1 MLSQAIFLAL
11 SIVCQITSTESFK
24 LIDFEAL
31 GGIPETFD
39 EKVAWHNGELM
50 NTTLGSLK
58 PGETLVVPNKTFYLM
73 GGVKVVGL
81 NSATF
86 QLDGTLRFS
95 KDIHSWPRTPSGKLI
110 PAMYFEN
117 IANITFTS
125 SGQGQWDGQVCK
137 SLLQSLRLLY
147 SVV

>member
-58 PGETLVVPNKTFYLM
+58 PGETLVVPNKT
-73 GGVKVVGL
+73 
-81 NSATF
+81 AT
-86 QLDGTLRFS
+86 
-95 KDIHSWPRTPSGKLI
+95 
-110 PAMYFEN
+110 A
-117 IANITFTS
+117 
-125 SGQGQWDGQVCK
+125 
-137 SLLQSLRLLY
+137 RLLTQ
-147 SVV
+147 